1 MQFCLVAIS
10 LAALAPASARLGAPG
25 AEEDSQGRALKF
37 AGGGAGYG
45 PERRLAEEDSQGRAL
60 KFAAGGAGYVP

>member
-37 AGGGAGYG
+37 A
-45 PERRLAEEDSQGRAL
+45 
-60 KFAAGGAGYVP
+60 AGGAGYVP